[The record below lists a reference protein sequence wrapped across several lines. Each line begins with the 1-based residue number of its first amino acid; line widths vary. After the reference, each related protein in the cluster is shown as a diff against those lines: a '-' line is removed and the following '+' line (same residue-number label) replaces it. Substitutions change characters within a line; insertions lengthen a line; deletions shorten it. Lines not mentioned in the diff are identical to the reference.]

1 MSSIYIF
8 GYEDAGKTSLMVQI
22 WEFLAFLKM
31 INKKEKLTRFKL
43 NVSHGINVT
52 VSYDIQLIDICD
64 SYTIEILA
72 SGGSMKQK
80 DACEHRDRLLK
91 DACSLRNKREPIVI
105 VIDPLVLYPSR
116 FMEKYRID
124 PSKLQRMQN
133 NARML
138 LEEVIAKLKERNAY
152 RRKIH
157 ILINKGDII
166 SDRDPSEIISRA
178 RKYLSNLIRRYF
190 SDIDENQI
198 GYYVTSA
205 IIGAL
210 EHEVLYEKFR
220 RTPIIQFQPEHRRA
234 KSIVMQSIRQNSRI
248 RSELIEKLSNPRIRE
263 YIING
268 IRSILNLAP
277 RIERLRITDK
287 TYVEFLDWFLQ
298 QIE

>member
-22 WEFLAFLKM
+22 WEFLAYLRM
-31 INKKEKLTRFKL
+31 INKEERLTFAL
-43 NVSHGINVT
+43 NISHGINVT
-52 VSYDIQLIDICD
+52 VSYDIQLIDISD
-64 SYTIEILA
+64 SYTIKILA

-80 DACEHRDRLLK
+80 DACEHRYELLEH
-91 DACSLRNKREPIVI
+91 ACSPINKRKPIVI

-116 FMEKYRID
+116 FMEEYKID
-124 PSKLQRMQN
+124 PSKLQEIQDS
-133 NARML
+133 ARTL
-138 LEEVIAKLKERNAY
+138 LEEVIVNLKTRNAY

-166 SDRDPSEIISRA
+166 SDRNPSEIISRA
-178 RKYLSNLIRRYF
+178 QEYLADLIRRHF
-190 SDIDENQI
+190 SNIGENQI
-198 GYYVTSA
+198 RYYVTSA

-220 RTPIIQFQPEHRRA
+220 RAPSIESQPEHRRA
-234 KSIVMQSIRQNSRI
+234 KNIVMQSIKQSQKI
-248 RSELIEKLSNPRIRE
+248 RNELIEKLNNPRIRE

-277 RIERLRITDK
+277 RIERLRITNK